1 VLNGVTHDGSRTG
14 NKPLEGEDS
23 VFLSDLEKDPG
34 EAANLRHQH
43 PELVDELQTLVHGWR
58 KEVEQN

>member
-1 VLNGVTHDGSRTG
+1 
-14 NKPLEGEDS
+14 